1 VQKAKEEFRKE
12 KGDYEYRA
20 LLGDRK
26 PALNYR
32 D

>member
-1 VQKAKEEFRKE
+1 LVKS
-12 KGDYEYRA
+12 KGEYRYRA
-20 LLGDRK
+20 LLGDIK